1 VEHERGEIEF
11 NALTGRGF
19 GLAAFGRS
27 PLWKNVLARLATATA
42 AIWA

>member
-1 VEHERGEIEF
+1 MEHERGEIEF
-11 NALTGRGF
+11 NALAGRGF